1 MTRKV
6 MMIVVVLVSVSLA
19 LGQTGQGQTPKQDQP
34 KAAGGKQVVTF
45 DTSDG
50 VKIAADFYAPT
61 PPADKMASQAQKAP
75 VAILVHMFPAD
86 RTSWEPLVP
95 ELTEAGF
102 AVLAYDIRGKGGSTE
117 PADKNLAN
125 RYQEQS
131 PDLFKDAWKD
141 AEAAKKWLAGQ
152 PTCDVGRTVM
162 IGASIGCS
170 ISLDYAGRD
179 EAVKAVVCLSPG
191 TNYFGVDS
199 IAHIKKCGKRP
210 ILLIASDLEYSAVEK
225 LIEASGGAA
234 KGTKFHQRP
243 SPGGS
248 GREQHGTKMFT
259 AAYGDRVK
267 KKTVEF
273 VIKAVEP
280 TEAKKDKPDA
290 AGKEP
295 GGAGTAP

>member
-6 MMIVVVLVSVSLA
+6 MMIVIVLLNASLA
-19 LGQTGQGQTPKQDQP
+19 LGQTGQGQTPKQEQP
-34 KAAGGKQVVTF
+34 KAAGGKQAVTF
-45 DTSDG
+45 DTTDG

-61 PPADKMASQAQKAP
+61 PPADKKASQAAKAP

-86 RTSWEPLVP
+86 RTSWTPLVP
-95 ELTEAGF
+95 KLTEAGF

-117 PADKNLAN
+117 PADKNLAK

-152 PTCDVGRTVM
+152 PTCGVSRIVM

-199 IAHIKKCGKRP
+199 VAHIEKCGKRA
-210 ILLIASDLEYSAVEK
+210 ILLMSPKAEYDAVEK
-225 LIEASGGAA
+225 LVKASDGVA
-234 KGTKFHQRP
+234 KGEEY
-243 SPGGS
+243 PGD
-248 GREQHGTKMFT
+248 RTQHGTGMLN
-259 AAYGDRVK
+259 ASYGDRVK
-267 KKTVEF
+267 QRIVEF
-273 VIKAVEP
+273 VSEAAQAESGKTDKGDERDRPVEP
-280 TEAKKDKPDA
+280 RKKP
-290 AGKEP
+290 
-295 GGAGTAP
+295 